1 MNRSRLSP
9 VEYQELADFRY
20 QIRSFLH
27 FSEGAA
33 LIEGLEPRQHQ
44 ALLAIKAVPSGQ
56 SCTVRDLASSLF
68 LQHQSAVGL
77 VNRMEARELVKR
89 APSPHD
95 RRQVFLSLTAHG
107 EEILRR
113 LSLTHREELE
123 HSAPQLA
130 AALRAIMRRARK
142 AT

>member
-1 MNRSRLSP
+1 MSRPRLSP
-9 VEYQELADFRY
+9 VEYQELADFRF
-20 QIRSFLH
+20 QIRRFLY
-27 FSEGAA
+27 FSEEAA
-33 LIEGLEPRQHQ
+33 LREGLEPRQHQ

-56 SCTVRDLASSLF
+56 SCTIRDLARSLF

-89 APSPHD
+89 SPGPHD
-95 RRQVFLSLTAHG
+95 RRPVILPLTPHG
-107 EEILRR
+107 QEILRR

-130 AALRAIMRRARK
+130 ASLRAIMRRARK